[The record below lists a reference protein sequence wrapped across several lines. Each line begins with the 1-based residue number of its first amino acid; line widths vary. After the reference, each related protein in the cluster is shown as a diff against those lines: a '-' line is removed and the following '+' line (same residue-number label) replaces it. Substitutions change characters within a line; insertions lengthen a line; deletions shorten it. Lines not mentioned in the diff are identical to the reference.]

1 MDVDNSGE
9 TTITVIIKTPNQAFQ
24 DQTVEGVHLK
34 WTVKDLKIHLSTVY
48 PSRPIVS
55 GQRLIYAGKLLPDHL
70 HLTALFNQID
80 ITPTLHLVCALGNQ
94 PQDLGAR
101 SKTKVTEQV
110 QPNSSFS
117 GTPEVRQ
124 RRQTS
129 TPLPPRTP
137 PSPAAP
143 SVHGVLPEDS
153 GQSETPHTLPRPGA
167 QQMTQPAFPSYSLYS
182 PQQLLWLQH
191 IYAQQYYM
199 QYHAALAAA
208 ARSDSSTPA
217 STLGQYPPVP
227 AHHLPVPRP
236 FGNQN
241 PINDLPPAD
250 ANQNMRMNAQGGA
263 VMEDEEDVEHDWLD
277 WLYSAARV
285 GILLMIVYF
294 NSNLSRFLLVMGTL
308 LLMYLHTTGWFPFRR
323 QAHVEEPNQRQLP
336 EIQPNQQNE
345 NQNTDRAEEVADGQ
359 TAAQAEGAE
368 GQTTAVLV
376 PPHRVSLMWTAWV
389 FFKSFFSSLIPE
401 GPQGM
406 AN

>member
-1 MDVDNSGE
+1 MDSDNSQQ
-9 TTITVIIKTPNQAFQ
+9 TTIRIIIKTPNQAYK
-24 DQTVEGVHLK
+24 DQTIDGVHLN
-34 WTVKDLKIHLSTVY
+34 WTVKELKMHLSAVY
-48 PSRPIVS
+48 PSRPPVS
-55 GQRLIYAGKLLPDHL
+55 GQRLIYAGKLLLDHL
-70 HLTALFNQID
+70 PLEDLFKQID
-80 ITPTLHLVCALGNQ
+80 ITPSLHLVCALGNRHQ
-94 PQDLGAR
+94 ELGAR

-110 QPNSSFS
+110 QPSSSSS
-117 GTPEVRQ
+117 GTPELRQ

-129 TPLPPRTP
+129 PSLPPASAPTHTPGNP
-137 PSPAAP
+137 PSPAM
-143 SVHGVLPEDS
+143 
-153 GQSETPHTLPRPGA
+153 PGA

-208 ARSDSSTPA
+208 RSDSSTPA
-217 STLGQYPPVP
+217 STVGQYPPVP
-227 AHHLPVPRP
+227 AHHLPVPAP
-236 FGNQN
+236 LGNQN
-241 PINDLPPAD
+241 PINDLPVNPNPVQEGAFLNPAE
-250 ANQNMRMNAQGGA
+250 ANNNLRLNAQGGA

-285 GILLMIVYF
+285 GVLLMIVYF

-308 LLMYLHTTGWFPFRR
+308 FLMYLHTAGWFPFRR
-323 QAHVEEPNQRQLP
+323 QVRVQEPNHQQPP
-336 EIQPNQQNE
+336 EVQPNQQNE
-345 NQNTDRAEEVADGQ
+345 NQNPNQAGEP
-359 TAAQAEGAE
+359 AEGRPAAPPEASE
-368 GQTTAVLV
+368 GLTAAVLV